1 MKTPRFFSILS
12 ITMLSSLSITM
23 LSSACFA
30 QTVSN
35 VRFEQVDNKVK
46 ITYSLDKQAN
56 ISVCV
61 SEDGGKTW
69 SSPLKQVSGDVGRDV
84 QAGARTIWWDA
95 LLEYNQVI
103 NSNICFKV
111 VSVKSRDNLS
121 FTINGQTFTMLYVKG
136 GTFTIGNYLDR
147 DQGPMH
153 SVTLS
158 DFYIGETEVTQALW
172 QAVMGEN
179 PSNHKGDDFPVE
191 NVSWEDCQ
199 TFIARLNSLTGLPFA
214 LPTEAQW
221 EYAARG
227 GHKNVYEFKYAGS
240 DNIDEVAWYAYVTD
254 FANYILTGPKGETH
268 IVAAKKS
275 NELGA
280 YDMSGNV
287 AEWCQ
292 DRYVTSYNRNRF
304 VDQFF
309 PRDTN
314 SYVVKGGSYGEL
326 FIGCEVRYSSD
337 ARDHLFKWK
346 DLGMRLS
353 LAF

>member
-46 ITYSLDKQAN
+46 ITYSLDKQAD

-69 SSPLKQVSGDVGRDV
+69 SSQLKQVSGDVGRDV
-84 QAGARTIWWDA
+84 QPGAKTIWWDA
-95 LLEYNQVI
+95 LSEYTQVI

-111 VSVKSRDNLS
+111 ISVKSKDNLI
-121 FTINGQTFTMLYVKG
+121 FTINGQTFAMLYVKG
-136 GTFTIGNYLDR
+136 GTFAMGNNNGWPENE
-147 DQGPMH
+147 QPMH

-158 DFYIGETEVTQALW
+158 DYYIGETEVTQALW

-179 PSNHKGDDFPVE
+179 PSNHQGDNFPVE
-191 NVSWEDCQ
+191 NVNWNDCQ
-199 TFIARLNSLTGLPFA
+199 IFIAKLNSLTGLHFA

-227 GHKNVYEFKYAGS
+227 GHKNSYEFKYAGS
-240 DNIDEVAWYAYVTD
+240 DNIAEVAWYEYATDWVAYIK
-254 FANYILTGPKGETH
+254 NGPSGETH
-268 IVAAKKS
+268 IVATKKS

-287 AEWCQ
+287 FEWCQ
-292 DRYVTSYNRNRF
+292 DKYGAYSSI
-304 VDQFF
+304 DQID
-309 PRDTN
+309 PQGASSGD
-314 SYVVKGGSYGEL
+314 SYVVRGGSYVSLSTDCSVQRRKKAVPLSNEP
-326 FIGCEVRYSSD
+326 
-337 ARDHLFKWK
+337 

-353 LAF
+353 LIF